1 MVSKYADVTL
11 RGLAINSQ
19 AVESSLDNIM
29 RLSSF
34 DIFFNQVGAN
44 LDHLLFKSMNSQT
57 EAEIYFYLTSAIEKV
72 DDRIVIDNTTSRVQA
87 DYDNHVYKVTLR
99 YRIKGLDESLY
110 TYTRNI
116 RVKFKD
122 IL

>member
-11 RGLAINSQ
+11 KGLAINSQ

-44 LDHLLFKSMNSQT
+44 LDHLLFKPMNSQT
-57 EAEIYFYLTSAIEKV
+57 EAEIYFFLVSAIEKV

-110 TYTRNI
+110 TYARNI

>member
-11 RGLAINSQ
+11 KGLAVNSQ
-19 AVESSLDNIM
+19 AVEKSLDNIM

-34 DIFFNQVGAN
+34 DIFFNPVGAN
-44 LDHLLFKSMNSQT
+44 LDNLLFKPMNSQT
-57 EAEIYFYLTSAIEKV
+57 EAEIFFFLTSAIEKV
-72 DDRIVIDNTTSRVQA
+72 DDRIEIENSSSRVQA
-87 DYDNHVYKVTLR
+87 DYDNQSYKVTLR